1 MKPSASLGRRP
12 RTPVQFAILTLLAGM
27 QAAFAQTA
35 PDTAAV
41 QAQETS
47 GQSSG
52 QPTSNSVAPEI
63 QRQAAAQNNDP
74 NGPMA
79 EVIVTATKR
88 ATPLQKTP
96 VAITALSAANLQDNH
111 VQTLLDVVNL
121 VPGFNATGQGDHG
134 VTTMT
139 LRGIGNDSAKTEY
152 ADPEVATFVDG
163 IYSPRP
169 EGATSLL
176 FDLDA
181 IEVLRGPQGT
191 LWGRN
196 SSVGAVNIQ
205 TAKPV
210 LKQLS
215 GSVEGGI
222 GDYRRM
228 GARGAINVP
237 LGDTAAL
244 RIAVI
249 HEQHD
254 GYVDYQKLPIPSQAS
269 QRAAYLATGGNP
281 AAFQPINPNLFVTG
295 GPKYNSQDQS
305 AVRLS
310 LLWQPI
316 PALKWNLA
324 YERFAD
330 RGTLPMNL
338 MQEPRAGQDRW
349 SALIDIAPSLVR
361 DTDTFRSRIE
371 YALSS
376 DLALTYIAGYSKFD
390 GSSTF
395 DQDGGVAIP
404 TSFTTGATYQ
414 GNNTVASK
422 YKNYS
427 HELELQSTGTHTVDW
442 QVGLYYA
449 AEDNS
454 IRFDIPVFNGTQ
466 QGSVSWQGSFIQ
478 PKETVESSAAFGQ
491 ATWNVSDA
499 LHLTGGA
506 RYTHDKRTNEG
517 GNGYTWNYDP
527 NVPQVPLSGSID
539 PTVPGQGYNPGVPSN
554 EGRYSGSKV
563 TGLLRAG
570 FDIDK
575 NNMVYASVSTGYKS
589 GGLQDGG
596 KTYGAETLTNYEIGS
611 KSTFMGGALTVNNAL
626 FYEKFKDF
634 QFSAPVTNPDG
645 TRGLATNN
653 AEGAKI
659 YGLESEINARI
670 TPDDRLQMAL
680 AWTPH
685 AKLGRLIGGSNDYI
699 LPPCAVPGIS
709 TCLDVTGHTMPHTPK
724 FSAQVQYRH
733 VFRLDDGGT
742 LAPRISAHYETA
754 TTLSVFDLGDPDRQ
768 KSYTRADIGLRYTA
782 GTGKWW
788 VDGFVRNVSDATIK
802 TSAMNA
808 FGPWVAQYV
817 PPRTIGINTGVDF

>member
-1 MKPSASLGRRP
+1 MKTSAPFGRHV
-12 RTPVQFAILTLLAGM
+12 RTPVQIAILTLLAGM
-27 QAAFAQTA
+27 QSAFAQTA
-35 PDTAAV
+35 PDSAAPAAT
-41 QAQETS
+41 QAAPETS

-63 QRQAAAQNNDP
+63 QRQAAARNNDP
-74 NGPMA
+74 NGPMT

-88 ATPLQKTP
+88 STPLQHTP
-96 VAITALSAANLQDNH
+96 VAITALSAANLDDNH

-210 LKQLS
+210 LKQQT

-244 RIAVI
+244 RIAVV

-269 QRAAYLATGGNP
+269 QRAAYLGTGANP
-281 AAFQPINPNLFVTG
+281 ALFQPINPNLFITG
-295 GPKYNSQDQS
+295 GPKYNAQDQS
-305 AVRLS
+305 AVRIS
-310 LLWQPI
+310 LLWQPV

-330 RGTLPMNL
+330 RGTPSMNL
-338 MQEPRAGQDRW
+338 LQDPRPGTDRW
-349 SALIDIAPSLVR
+349 SALIDLAPSLVR

-371 YALSS
+371 YALNDSM
-376 DLALTYIAGYSKFD
+376 ALTYIAGYSKFD

-414 GNNTVASK
+414 GNNTVGSK

-427 HELELQSTGTHTVDW
+427 HELELQSTRRSVTVDW
-442 QVGLYYA
+442 QLGLYYG

-454 IRFDIPVFNGTQ
+454 IRFDIPDLQRHPARHRRSGRA
-466 QGSVSWQGSFIQ
+466 
-478 PKETVESSAAFGQ
+478 PSSSRRKPSSRRPAFGQ
-491 ATWNVSDA
+491 ATWNLASNLAPDRRRT
-499 LHLTGGA
+499 LHA
-506 RYTHDKRTNEG
+506 RQAHQRRRQRLHAGTTTPPCLRCRCPARTSIRPG
-517 GNGYTWNYDP
+517 RARASHP
-527 NVPQVPLSGSID
+527 N
-539 PTVPGQGYNPGVPSN
+539 NPSN
-554 EGRYSGSKV
+554 ERQLHRQQGGPASCAH
-563 TGLLRAG
+563 RATT
-570 FDIDK
+570 
-575 NNMVYASVSTGYKS
+575 S
-589 GGLQDGG
+589 
-596 KTYGAETLTNYEIGS
+596 
-611 KSTFMGGALTVNNAL
+611 
-626 FYEKFKDF
+626 
-634 QFSAPVTNPDG
+634 
-645 TRGLATNN
+645 
-653 AEGAKI
+653 
-659 YGLESEINARI
+659 
-670 TPDDRLQMAL
+670 
-680 AWTPH
+680 
-685 AKLGRLIGGSNDYI
+685 
-699 LPPCAVPGIS
+699 
-709 TCLDVTGHTMPHTPK
+709 
-724 FSAQVQYRH
+724 
-733 VFRLDDGGT
+733 
-742 LAPRISAHYETA
+742 TA
-754 TTLSVFDLGDPDRQ
+754 TTWSTPASRPA
-768 KSYTRADIGLRYTA
+768 TNRAACRTA
-782 GTGKWW
+782 ARPT
-788 VDGFVRNVSDATIK
+788 A
-802 TSAMNA
+802 
-808 FGPWVAQYV
+808 
-817 PPRTIGINTGVDF
+817 PRR